1 MLEQANETMASH
13 LRQRTNA
20 LLAQVLFTSSNLMN
34 NSFSLSD
41 K

>member
-1 MLEQANETMASH
+1 MASH

-41 K
+41 R